1 MRTAPIA
8 SLPKVT
14 RRNFLGRAGVLA
26 SAVASAP
33 YSVQLSGAQQEKQ
46 KGPKIYALWDLDGC
60 SGIFTREQCWWW
72 EPGVRESVAKEAR
85 GIMTA
90 DVNAGSAA
98 LLAAGVSELIVCD
111 THHGGGNLFADQML
125 QDPRITYQHHRLG
138 VEDGKRRWMVGLNET
153 VTGFML
159 PGHHAKAGTPGAF
172 LPHTWTFSWADFQ
185 INGQSV
191 GEMGIEACFAG
202 HWDIPVIFASGDET
216 ACAEARQLFPWI
228 VTSVVKWGTSWRE
241 SCNGMDLESA
251 HRQTGVK
258 MKEALEKLKRGE
270 CRPYKPALPMT
281 VRVQMATI
289 ELAVKAAQLPGVL
302 RIDDH
307 TVETRVGRQCDIV
320 KWLLGDGLDMPPKA

>member
-1 MRTAPIA
+1 MRATP
-8 SLPKVT
+8 SNSTSEVS
-14 RRNFLGRAGVLA
+14 RRSFLRRAGVLA
-26 SAVASAP
+26 SVGAAAPDLISLSA
-33 YSVQLSGAQQEKQ
+33 AQRESP

-125 QDPRITYQHHRLG
+125 QDPRITYQHHKLG
-138 VEDGKRRWMVGLNET
+138 IEDGKRRWMPGLNET

-159 PGHHAKAGTPGAF
+159 PGHHAKAGTRGAF
-172 LPHTWTFSWADFQ
+172 LPHTWTLSWTDFQ

-202 HWDIPVIFASGDET
+202 HWDIPVIFAHGDET
-216 ACAEARQLFPWI
+216 ACAEAVRQFPWI
-228 VTSVVKWGTSWRE
+228 VTSVVKWGMDWHE
-241 SCNGMDLESA
+241 SCNGMDVEKA
-251 HRQTGVK
+251 HQQTAAK
-258 MKEALEKLKRGE
+258 MKEAIEKLKRGE
-270 CRPYKPALPMT
+270 CRPYKPTLPMT
-281 VRVQMATI
+281 VRVQMNTI
-289 ELAVKAAQLPGVL
+289 EGAVKAAQLPGVL

-307 TVETRVGRQCDIV
+307 SVEARVGRQCDVV
-320 KWLLGDGLDMPPKA
+320 KWLLGEGLDMPPKV